1 MPRPICFITA
11 LISNSRGMTSM
22 DYVRWLRQHI
32 GSEPVWLVYATAL
45 IVNEAGSILLQDRVD
60 LEIWGLP
67 GGVMEP
73 GESLL
78 QALHR
83 EVREETGLTI
93 HVERLI
99 GLYTSP
105 EFTVRYPNGDIVHPV
120 TACFLARPSGGLLR
134 PDGRESRALQWFPID
149 ELPPLPRW
157 YAAMVADYRRQDP
170 AAAFRSG
177 APGRPA
183 GPSGE
188 TIRRLRARV
197 GPATLV
203 VPATSA
209 VIFNER
215 GEILLQRR
223 DDNGEWGL
231 PGGIMEIGERIDQ
244 TLVREV
250 AEETGLHVEPVRL
263 VGLYT
268 DPAWTFIYP
277 NGDRS
282 QPVVACFEAR
292 ITGGQLQA
300 DGVESL
306 EVGFFPTDQLPE
318 PLDVRWRI
326 RIEDAM
332 ARHPHAVVR

>member
-1 MPRPICFITA
+1 
-11 LISNSRGMTSM
+11 M

-32 GSEPVWLVYATAL
+32 GSEPIWLVYATAL
-45 IVNEAGSILLQDRVD
+45 IVNEDGRILLQQRTDF
-60 LEIWGLP
+60 EAWGLP

-83 EVREETGLTI
+83 EVGEETGLAI
-93 HVERLI
+93 RVERLI

-105 EFTVRYPNGDIVHPV
+105 EFMVHYPNGDIVHPV
-120 TACFLARPSGGLLR
+120 TACFLARPRGGALR
-134 PDGRESRALQWFPID
+134 PDGQESRALQWFSLE
-149 ELPPLPRW
+149 ELPSLPPW
-157 YAAMVADYRRQDP
+157 YAAMIADYRRNDP

-177 APGRPA
+177 APGQ
-183 GPSGE
+183 PSRNPGE

-209 VIFNER
+209 VVFDAQ
-215 GEILLQRR
+215 GKILLQRR

-231 PGGIMEIGERIDQ
+231 PGGIMEVGERIDQ
-244 TLVREV
+244 TLIREV
-250 AEETGLHVEPVRL
+250 AEETGLQVEPVRL

-268 DPAWTFIYP
+268 DPAWTFTYP

-292 ITGGQLQA
+292 ITGGRLQA

-306 EVGFFPTDQLPE
+306 EVGFFPPDQLPR
-318 PLDVRWRI
+318 PLDVRWRV

-332 ARHPHAVVR
+332 ARYPYAVVR

>member
-1 MPRPICFITA
+1 
-11 LISNSRGMTSM
+11 M
-22 DYVRWLRQHI
+22 DYVRWLRQQI

-45 IVNEAGSILLQDRVD
+45 IVDEAGRILLQQRADF
-60 LEIWGLP
+60 EAWGLP
-67 GGVMEP
+67 GGAMEP

-83 EVREETGLTI
+83 EVAEETGLI
-93 HVERLI
+93 IQAGKLI

-105 EFTVRYPNGDIVHPV
+105 AFMVRYPNGDIVHPV
-120 TACFLARPSGGLLR
+120 TACFLTRPIGGTLC
-134 PDGRESRALQWFPID
+134 PDGRESRALRWFPLKA
-149 ELPPLPRW
+149 LPPMPRW
-157 YAAMVADYRRQDP
+157 YAAMIADYRRGDP
-170 AAAFRSG
+170 TAAFRTG
-177 APGRPA
+177 TPGQPVRKP
-183 GPSGE
+183 GE
-188 TIRRLRARV
+188 TIRRLRERV

-223 DDNGEWGL
+223 EDNGEWGL

-244 TLVREV
+244 TLIREV
-250 AEETGLHVEPVRL
+250 MEETGLQVEPTRL

-268 DPAWTFIYP
+268 DPAWTFTYP

-292 ITGGQLQA
+292 ITGGRLQA

-306 EVGFFPTDQLPE
+306 EVGFFPLNRLPE

-332 ARHPHAVVR
+332 ARYPHAVVR

>member
-1 MPRPICFITA
+1 MSAR
-11 LISNSRGMTSM
+11 M

-45 IVNEAGSILLQDRVD
+45 IVNEAGRILLQRRTDF
-60 LEIWGLP
+60 EAWGLP

-83 EVREETGLTI
+83 EVEEETGLTI
-93 HVERLI
+93 QAGKLI

-105 EFTVRYPNGDIVHPV
+105 EFIVRYPNGDIVHPV
-120 TACFLARPSGGLLR
+120 TACFLARPTGGALR
-134 PDGRESRALQWFPID
+134 PDGRESQALQWFPL
-149 ELPPLPRW
+149 EALPPLPRW
-157 YAAMVADYRRQDP
+157 YAAMIADYRRADP
-170 AAAFRSG
+170 AAAFRNG
-177 APGRPA
+177 APGQPA
-183 GPSGE
+183 RKPGE
-188 TIRRLRARV
+188 TIRRLRERV

-209 VIFNER
+209 VIFNEQ
-215 GEILLQRR
+215 GAILLQRR
-223 DDNGEWGL
+223 EDNGEWGL

-244 TLVREV
+244 TLIREV
-250 AEETGLHVEPVRL
+250 AEETGLQVEPTRL

-268 DPAWTFIYP
+268 DPAWTFTYP

-292 ITGGQLQA
+292 IMGGRLQA

-306 EVGFFPTDQLPE
+306 EVGFFPLNRLPE
-318 PLDVRWRI
+318 PLDVRWRV

-332 ARHPHAVVR
+332 ARYPHAVVR

>member
-1 MPRPICFITA
+1 
-11 LISNSRGMTSM
+11 M
-22 DYVRWLRQHI
+22 DYIRWLRAHI
-32 GSEPVWLVYATAL
+32 GPEPVWLVYATAVL
-45 IVNEAGSILLQDRVD
+45 VDEDGRVLLQWRSDF
-60 LEIWGLP
+60 EAWGLP
-67 GGVMEP
+67 GGAMEP

-83 EVREETGLTI
+83 ELREETGLEI
-93 HVERLI
+93 AVERLI

-105 EFTVRYPNGDIVHPV
+105 EFMVRYPNGDMVHPV
-120 TACFLARPSGGLLR
+120 TACFRARPIGGTLR
-134 PDGRESRALQWFPID
+134 PDGRESMALRWFPLA
-149 ELPPLPRW
+149 ELPPLPPW
-157 YAAMVADYRRQDP
+157 YAAMIADYRRNEP
-170 AAAFRSG
+170 AAAFRAG
-177 APGRPA
+177 HPGQAARP
-183 GPSGE
+183 PGE

-197 GPATLV
+197 GSAPLV

-209 VIFNER
+209 VVFNER

-231 PGGIMEIGERIDQ
+231 PGGIMEVGERIDQ

-250 AEETGLHVEPVRL
+250 EEETGLQVEPVRL

-268 DPAWTFIYP
+268 DPAWTFTYP

-292 ITGGQLQA
+292 IVGGRLQA

-306 EVGFFPTDQLPE
+306 EVGFFPLDRLPE
-318 PLDVRWRI
+318 PLDPRWRI
-326 RIEDAM
+326 RIEDAV
-332 ARHPHAVVR
+332 ARLPWAVVR

>member
-1 MPRPICFITA
+1 
-11 LISNSRGMTSM
+11 M
-22 DYVRWLRQHI
+22 DYVRWLRERI
-32 GSEPVWLVYATAL
+32 GPEPVWLVYATAL
-45 IVNEAGSILLQDRVD
+45 IVDEAGRVLLQRRADF
-60 LEIWGLP
+60 EAWGLP

-83 EVREETGLTI
+83 EVAEETGLAVR
-93 HVERLI
+93 VERLI

-105 EFTVRYPNGDIVHPV
+105 EFTVRYPNGDVVHPV
-120 TACFLARPSGGLLR
+120 TACFLARPAGGALR
-134 PDGRESRALQWFPID
+134 PDPRESRALGWFPAAA
-149 ELPPLPRW
+149 LPPLPPW
-157 YAAMVADYRRQDP
+157 YAAMVADFRRGDP

-177 APGRPA
+177 APGGPARRP
-183 GPSGE
+183 GE
-188 TIRRLRARV
+188 TIRRLRART

-209 VIFNER
+209 VVFNER

-250 AEETGLHVEPVRL
+250 EEETGLRVEPVRL

-268 DPAWTFIYP
+268 DPAWTFTYP

-292 ITGGQLQA
+292 IVGGCLRA

-306 EVGFFPTDQLPE
+306 EVGFFPPDRLPE
-318 PLDVRWRI
+318 PLDVRWRV
-326 RIEDAM
+326 RIEDAL
-332 ARHPHAVVR
+332 ARLPGAVVR

>member
-1 MPRPICFITA
+1 MA
-11 LISNSRGMTSM
+11 SM
-22 DYVRWLRQHI
+22 DYVRWLRARI
-32 GSEPVWLVYATAL
+32 GPEPIWLVYATAL
-45 IVNEAGSILLQDRVD
+45 IVNEAGHVLLQRRADF
-60 LEIWGLP
+60 EAWGLP

-83 EVREETGLTI
+83 EVEEETGLTVQ
-93 HVERLI
+93 VERLI

-105 EFTVRYPNGDIVHPV
+105 DFMVHYPNGDTVHPV
-120 TACFLARPSGGLLR
+120 TACFLARPVGGALR
-134 PDGRESRALQWFPID
+134 PDGRESLALQWFPQQ

-157 YAAMVADYRRQDP
+157 YAAMIADYQRGDL

-177 APGRPA
+177 APGRPLRS
-183 GPSGE
+183 PGE
-188 TIRRLRARV
+188 TIWRLRERV

-203 VPATSA
+203 VPAASA

-215 GEILLQRR
+215 GEILLHRR
-223 DDNGEWGL
+223 SDNGRWGL

-250 AEETGLHVEPVRL
+250 AEETGLQVEPLRL

-268 DPAWTFIYP
+268 HPAWTVTYP

-292 ITGGQLQA
+292 ITGGRLQA
-300 DGVESL
+300 DGIESL
-306 EVGFFPTDQLPE
+306 EVGFFPRDRLDE
-318 PLDVRWRI
+318 LLDVRWRV
-326 RIEDAM
+326 RIEDAV
-332 ARHPHAVVR
+332 ARYPYAVVM